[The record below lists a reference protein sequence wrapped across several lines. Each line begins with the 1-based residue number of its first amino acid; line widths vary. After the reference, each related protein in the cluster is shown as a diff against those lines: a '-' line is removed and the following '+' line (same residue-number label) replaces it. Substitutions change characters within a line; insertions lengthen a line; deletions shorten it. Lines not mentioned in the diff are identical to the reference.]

1 MNSVNTTDNNSS
13 TSQLKQITSQLKASV
28 HEFWDARQ
36 PRERQYLSVAGVVI
50 LATLIYLIAIDP
62 ALTEGE
68 TLKKSLPTL
77 HQQVALMRQYSQQMS
92 VLPSAE
98 NRHEVTRD
106 MVEMDLAHNNL
117 KPQTLSVNEGVV
129 RAQLTGVAL
138 SSIQA
143 WLLEMQKSSSLF
155 VEEIKIT
162 STDATNNGLVSANVV
177 LRQPTQAN

>member
-1 MNSVNTTDNNSS
+1 
-13 TSQLKQITSQLKASV
+13 
-28 HEFWDARQ
+28 
-36 PRERQYLSVAGVVI
+36 
-50 LATLIYLIAIDP
+50 
-62 ALTEGE
+62 
-68 TLKKSLPTL
+68 
-77 HQQVALMRQYSQQMS
+77 
-92 VLPSAE
+92 
-98 NRHEVTRD
+98 
-106 MVEMDLAHNNL
+106 MVEMGLAHNNL